1 MNPKNIAISDLNYEL
16 PFDRIATKPLSKR
29 DESKLL
35 VCKNGV
41 LKDDVFLN
49 AHQYLPNKTFIV
61 FNNTK
66 VVHARMLF
74 KNETGAT
81 IELFCLEP
89 LASQTEITSA
99 MLKKESVEWL
109 CLVGNLKKWKTPNLT
124 LKQNGIIISAEKV
137 DKIENHVAIKLSWEP
152 KELSF
157 AEVLNKTGIL
167 PIPPYFK
174 RETEQIDIERYQ
186 TLYASIE
193 GSVAAPTAGL
203 HFTDGVFD
211 KLKSIGA
218 GINYVTLHVGAGT
231 FMPVKS
237 NTLENHVMHSEWMEV
252 DISLIKKLQT
262 ESFIIAVGTT
272 SLRTME
278 TLYWMGI
285 KSTLNNPKSINDLE
299 VKQWDPYELEGVISY
314 EESLQKLENW
324 MLTQNLNRLVCRTS
338 LLIAPPY
345 QLKIVKAI
353 FTNFHQPQSTLL
365 ALVSAI
371 VGENWRKIYQ
381 HALNNNYRFLSYGD
395 SSLLFKSE

>member
-1 MNPKNIAISDLNYEL
+1 VNPKDIAISDLNYDL
-16 PFDRIATKPLSKR
+16 PFEKIAIKPLSKR
-29 DESKLL
+29 DDSKLL
-35 VCKNGV
+35 IYKN
-41 LKDDVFLN
+41 KSIADDAFLN
-49 AHQYLPNKTFIV
+49 VHNHLPNEAFIV

-74 KNETGAT
+74 KNETGAN

-89 LASQTEITSA
+89 YTSQTEITFA

-109 CLVGNLKKWKTPNLT
+109 CLVGNLKKWKSPTLT
-124 LKQNGIIISAEKV
+124 LKENGVNITAEKI
-137 DKIENHVAIKLSWEP
+137 DKINNHIAVKFSWEP

-203 HFTDGVFD
+203 HFTDFVFD
-211 KLKSIGA
+211 KLKSIEA
-218 GINYVTLHVGAGT
+218 SINYITLHVGAGT

-237 NTLENHVMHSEWMEV
+237 STLETHVMHSEWMEV
-252 DISLIKKLQT
+252 DISLIKKLQS
-262 ESFIIAVGTT
+262 ENFIVAVGTT
-272 SLRTME
+272 SLRTLE
-278 TLYWMGI
+278 SLYWMGI
-285 KSTLNNPKSINDLE
+285 KSILNNPKSINDLE
-299 VKQWDPYELEGVISY
+299 VKQWDPYELETTLSY
-314 EESLQKLENW
+314 LDSLKNLENW
-324 MLTQNLNRLVCRTS
+324 MNSQNLSKLVCRTS
-338 LLIAPPY
+338 LIIAPPY

-371 VGENWRKIYQ
+371 VGENWKTIYNY
-381 HALNNNYRFLSYGD
+381 ALNNNYRFLSYGD

>member
-1 MNPKNIAISDLNYEL
+1 MNPKNIAIRDLDYDL
-16 PFDRIATKPLSKR
+16 PFEKIATKPLSKR

-35 VCKNGV
+35 VYKNGK
-41 LKDDVFLN
+41 LTDDIFIN
-49 AHQYLPNKTFIV
+49 AHHHLPKKTFIV

-66 VVHARMLF
+66 VVHARILF
-74 KNETGAT
+74 KTETGAF

-89 LASQTEITSA
+89 YASKSEITSA
-99 MLKKESVEWL
+99 MLKNESVEWL
-109 CLVGNLKKWKTPNLT
+109 CLVGNLKKWKTTHLT
-124 LKQNGIIISAEKV
+124 LTQNGITISAEKIS
-137 DKIENHVAIKLSWEP
+137 KIDNHVAVKLSWEP

-157 AEVLNKTGIL
+157 AEILNKTGIL

-174 RETEQIDIERYQ
+174 RETEKIDLERYQ

-203 HFTDGVFD
+203 HFTNSVFD
-211 KLKSIGA
+211 KLKSIDA
-218 GINYVTLHVGAGT
+218 NINYVTLHVGAGT

-252 DISLIKKLQT
+252 DVSLIKKLQS
-262 ESFIIAVGTT
+262 ESFIVAVGTT
-272 SLRTME
+272 SLRTLE

-285 KSTLNNPKSINDLE
+285 KCTFYNPKSINDLE
-299 VKQWDPYELEGVISY
+299 VMQWDPYELEGALSY
-314 EESLQKLENW
+314 QDSLNNLVSW
-324 MLTQNLNRLVCRTS
+324 MHSHNLSRLVCRTS

-371 VGENWRKIYQ
+371 VGENWKKIYN
-381 HALNNNYRFLSYGD
+381 HALNNSYRFLSYGD